1 MKTPPLS
8 VPNWIQQHLF
18 LNKGFSDL
26 TPAEVENLRT
36 RLSKFKHASPD
47 VSVVIP
53 AWNEENNIYRTL
65 STLAA
70 NTTSLKVEIIVINN
84 NSTDSTQ
91 QVLDTLGVT
100 SYFEPMQGITY
111 ARQTG
116 LYKAQGK
123 YLLCA
128 DADTFYPPDWIE
140 LMTAPMIKS
149 AGITGVYGRYA
160 FLPAEGADRKG
171 LWVYEMIGNILI
183 AIRKRHREF
192 INVLG
197 FNMGLVT
204 EIGRETGGFKTHTAR
219 TFNNAENVEESEDGR
234 MAIRLKTRGNL
245 KQVTDPRAIVFTSTR
260 KLLQDGSIIQAFFN
274 RLKLHTKYMTEYI
287 TGPAI
292 NVQD

>member
-1 MKTPPLS
+1 MPPLS
-8 VPNWIQQHLF
+8 VPNWIQKHLF
-18 LNKGFSDL
+18 LHKNFADL
-26 TPAEVENLRT
+26 TPAEVEELRT
-36 RLSKFKHASPD
+36 RLSKFKHVSPD

-65 STLAA
+65 STLAS
-70 NTTSLKVEIIVINN
+70 NTTTLKVEIVVINN

-116 LYKAQGK
+116 LYKAKGK

-128 DADTFYPPDWIE
+128 DADTFYPPHWIE

-149 AGITGVYGRYA
+149 ASITGVYGRYA
-160 FLPAEGADRKG
+160 FLPEDGTDRKG
-171 LWVYEMIGNILI
+171 LWVYEMIGNVLTGIK
-183 AIRKRHREF
+183 KRHREF
-192 INVLG
+192 MNVLG

-204 EIGRETGGFKTHTAR
+204 EIGRETGGFKVHTAR

-260 KLLQDGSIIQAFFN
+260 KLMQDGSIVQAFLN
-274 RLKLHTKYMTEYI
+274 RLKLHTKYMAEYI

-292 NVQD
+292 KVQD